1 MVQAIGITTAGLDAS
16 LARSCHKFFLVVGD
30 LPADDWL
37 ILATI
42 YLFLLQPVPTLSVPN
57 VQSKIVFRIK
67 FQLQEQSLTKK
78 NTENQYTSDAP
89 DLVAQLLRS
98 P

>member
-1 MVQAIGITTAGLDAS
+1 MLLWPVPVIN
-16 LARSCHKFFLVVGD
+16 FVLVVGD